1 MAAKNPAWRISADF
15 QGGSGRGESDFRP
28 SRPPRRRLQN
38 RRPPGAGDA
47 EAQGGLIK
55 TRPSKPA
62 LSPLPRAGRRAKIA
76 QAQTAKCALQDNVF
90 PPPLNSGSALL
101 WHGSVFDVATLNVF
115 PPGSRPAGA
124 GASIRRRHAAGEGVK
139 ESSPPSFRTSGA
151 ATAGNCFIRAVAL
164 CPAKQRFAFSPMG
177 RHARLAA
184 EIPDIFLPLARN
196 ENSGMTM
203 IFLPLRIN
211 ALFVLGDS
219 FTRPELGNDT
229 EGRGAVA
236 VCFEGGCGGMCWPVD
251 RPATHAAA
259 GAAARGVLVFSLVCL
274 VPVVRAYVAGACVG
288 RRLRGNGGRVGG
300 RDSGIARTPVAD
312 AVAVCSEGGCG
323 SMCWPVDRP
332 ATHAAAGAAARG
344 VLVFSLVCLVPVVR
358 AYVAGACVGRRLRG
372 NGGRVGGRDSGI
384 ARTPVA
390 DAVAVCSEGGCGSMC
405 WPVDRPATHAAAGA
419 AARGAL
425 IFCFGDCFT
434 CSGATRRGGV
444 ILWGV

>member
-151 ATAGNCFIRAVAL
+151 ATAGTENNRRELFHPRRRAVS
-164 CPAKQRFAFSPMG
+164 CE
-177 RHARLAA
+177 AA
-184 EIPDIFLPLARN
+184 
-196 ENSGMTM
+196 
-203 IFLPLRIN
+203 LRILSN
-211 ALFVLGDS
+211 GEACPPCGGDS
-219 FTRPELGNDT
+219 GYFP
-229 EGRGAVA
+229 
-236 VCFEGGCGGMCWPVD
+236 
-251 RPATHAAA
+251 
-259 GAAARGVLVFSLVCL
+259 S
-274 VPVVRAYVAGACVG
+274 AC
-288 RRLRGNGGRVGG
+288 
-300 RDSGIARTPVAD
+300 AK
-312 AVAVCSEGGCG
+312 
-323 SMCWPVDRP
+323 
-332 ATHAAAGAAARG
+332 
-344 VLVFSLVCLVPVVR
+344 
-358 AYVAGACVGRRLRG
+358 
-372 NGGRVGGRDSGI
+372 
-384 ARTPVA
+384 
-390 DAVAVCSEGGCGSMC
+390 
-405 WPVDRPATHAAAGA
+405 
-419 AARGAL
+419 
-425 IFCFGDCFT
+425 
-434 CSGATRRGGV
+434 
-444 ILWGV
+444 